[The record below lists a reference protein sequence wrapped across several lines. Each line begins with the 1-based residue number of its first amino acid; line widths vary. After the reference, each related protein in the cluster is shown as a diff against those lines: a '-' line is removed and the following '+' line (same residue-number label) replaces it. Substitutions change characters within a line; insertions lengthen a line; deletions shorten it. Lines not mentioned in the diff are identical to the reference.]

1 MQLLVDYFGFSSNDS
16 ISYFDFW
23 QVLSLE
29 CLVFQEAK
37 PKFGYKHAMWFP
49 GITFYW
55 SSNKKWHFEISG
67 SGCRVLEKLNKEFTW
82 EGLFEFL
89 RSFLINKFIHI
100 SRLDIACDDL
110 EGNLS
115 FSKMFQHL
123 RQNKYIS
130 RSTNIHWTE
139 GSEQSIYVGSP
150 KSAKR
155 LRIYNKALE
164 QNVDCK
170 WVRVEFQLRNDE
182 ALQFILNLY
191 EYEYNFNYLF
201 LGFLNKTIRFTQ
213 IVVDKDNN
221 HHSRAKPADWWYK
234 FVKGIKLNKYLRLLG
249 KEYDFDSLVRYIQ
262 QSCGSSLKTYMK
274 ITGGDIGGL
283 LDLLKDV
290 QVNSKQRRLIEEIK
304 EME

>member
-1 MQLLVDYFGFSSNDS
+1 MQLLVDYFGFSSNNN

-23 QVLSLE
+23 QVLSLDY
-29 CLVFQEAK
+29 LVFQNVK
-37 PKFGYKHAMWFP
+37 PKFGYKNAMWYP

-55 SSNKKWHFEISG
+55 TSNNNWHFEISG
-67 SGCRVLEKLNKEFTW
+67 SGCRVLEKLNKSFTW
-82 EGLFEFL
+82 EGLFEFF
-89 RSFLINKFIHI
+89 RPFLINKFIHV

-123 RQNKYIS
+123 RQHKYIT
-130 RSTNIHWTE
+130 RSSNIHWTE

-164 QNVDCK
+164 QNVNFD
-170 WVRVEFQLRNDE
+170 WIRLEFQLRNDE

-191 EYEYNFNYLF
+191 EYDYNFNYLF

-213 IVVDKDNN
+213 TVVDKDNN
-221 HHSRAKPADWWYK
+221 HHSRAKPADWWYR

-249 KEYDFDSLVRYIQ
+249 KEYDFESLVRYIQ
-262 QSCGSSLKTYMK
+262 QSCGSSLKTYMQ
-274 ITGGDIGGL
+274 ITGGDLGGL

-290 QVNSKQRRLIEEIK
+290 QPNSKQKRLID